1 MSQVVVYSH
10 QFSELHFSVSGSCFF
25 IAGREEK
32 CHSKYCV
39 LHASLWKGL
48 VQQPFVEELVKRA
61 TQETGYYW

>member
-1 MSQVVVYSH
+1 M
-10 QFSELHFSVSGSCFF
+10 FF

-32 CHSKYCV
+32 CHSKYFV